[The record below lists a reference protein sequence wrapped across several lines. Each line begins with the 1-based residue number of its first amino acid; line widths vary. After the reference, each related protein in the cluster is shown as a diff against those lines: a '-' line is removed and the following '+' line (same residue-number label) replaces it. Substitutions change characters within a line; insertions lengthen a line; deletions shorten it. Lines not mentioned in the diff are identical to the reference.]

1 MAIAPH
7 GMQRHVIL
15 AVILPVFCTSLCS
28 AAESPELQA
37 ARGKFAHLPN
47 PAEVDRQNYLLELSK
62 LRESLARKAD
72 SEDCFKVD
80 AEIRRHPAPADT
92 EGYTRSRL
100 GKWSSP
106 RHEYIYRADGTWS
119 MLPEEEG
126 TTRGRWRI
134 EGNRFMS
141 SADIEP
147 EDTRTYTILLLT
159 KDNFIFTDSETV
171 FYEERIRDHADQD
184 SRR

>member
-1 MAIAPH
+1 MEFSE
-7 GMQRHVIL
+7 L
-15 AVILPVFCTSLCS
+15 A
-28 AAESPELQA
+28 
-37 ARGKFAHLPN
+37 N
-47 PAEVDRQNYLLELSK
+47 PTEADRQSYITELAS
-62 LRESLARKAD
+62 LREALAKKAD
-72 SEDCFKVD
+72 SGDCFKVD
-80 AEIRRHPAPADT
+80 AEIRRYPSPENT
-92 EGYTRSRL
+92 EAYTKLRA

-106 RHEYIYRADGTWS
+106 RHEYTYRADGTWS

-126 TTRGRWRI
+126 ITRGRWRI

-159 KDNFIFTDSETV
+159 KDDFVFTDGETV